1 MSFNPNLN
9 KISNIKIET
18 DLDEESGDD
27 ENIINIQKLP
37 PSQQPTTTTNDTII
51 TLTTEI
57 NEKVSFFFN
66 IFALVYTQSSS

>member
-9 KISNIKIET
+9 NISNIKIET

-27 ENIINIQKLP
+27 ENIQSSIQQQQQ
-37 PSQQPTTTTNDTII
+37 QQPTICDTII

-57 NEKVSFFFN
+57 TEKVFYF
-66 IFALVYTQSSS
+66 

>member
-1 MSFNPNLN
+1 LSFNPNLN
-9 KISNIKIET
+9 KITNIKIET

-37 PSQQPTTTTNDTII
+37 PPPQLPTTTTNDTII

-57 NEKVSFFFN
+57 NEKVSFFF
-66 IFALVYTQSSS
+66 IFLL